1 MLRQR
6 ADRELPDDLHAARVD
21 HVDRVAVAVRDVD
34 ARECASRGAAE
45 HVRTVRGI
53 DVDGRRR
60 AGACRTGVCRTGESE
75 HRRLRSVRAPTARD
89 EDAGAE
95 RDRRRIGERLSQVT
109 RGANPSGAR
118 VDRLDPGGR
127 SVEAR
132 SASSDHVREA
142 AQLGR
147 GCMSGRPGQ
156 APEPAEHS
164 ARGRVLED
172 PRARLPVRQRPARDD
187 ELAARRRD
195 GRVAHGRRQM
205 GDDPRS
211 AAGRPR
217 DDGVEPVR
225 PGEAADDVRR
235 PADRGCGLVR
245 ARGRKAADDASAD
258 ADDLVVLPRAVAS
271 AEQVHR
277 SAELRR
283 SCVVHRGRQA
293 SGCAFAVARDH
304 AHGVGR
310 RVRSGQPSE
319 QHRAGAVERD
329 GGRILERR
337 IEPADT
343 PGSQRSSHH
352 RAWPVRIAFAETGS
366 MRAGRS
372 SRPWACRTIAPVTS
386 APMSAAP
393 TRAALRRVAR

>member
-1 MLRQR
+1 M
-6 ADRELPDDLHAARVD
+6 
-21 HVDRVAVAVRDVD
+21 
-34 ARECASRGAAE
+34 
-45 HVRTVRGI
+45 
-53 DVDGRRR
+53 
-60 AGACRTGVCRTGESE
+60 
-75 HRRLRSVRAPTARD
+75 
-89 EDAGAE
+89 
-95 RDRRRIGERLSQVT
+95 T
-109 RGANPSGAR
+109 RCANPSGAR

-127 SVEAR
+127 RVEAR
-132 SASSDHVREA
+132 SASSDHVRDA

-147 GCMSGRPGQ
+147 GRVSRRPGQ
-156 APEPAEHS
+156 ASEPAEHS

-172 PRARLPVRQRPARDD
+172 PRAGLPVRQRPARDD

-195 GRVAHGRRQM
+195 GRVAHGRGQM

-235 PADRGCGLVR
+235 PADRGGGLVR

-258 ADDLVVLPRAVAS
+258 ADDLVVLPRAVAA

-283 SCVVHRGRQA
+283 SCVVYRGRQA

-319 QHRAGAVERD
+319 QHRARAVERD

-337 IEPADT
+337 IEPA
-343 PGSQRSSHH
+343 R
-352 RAWPVRIAFAETGS
+352 RAWQPAFE
-366 MRAGRS
+366 
-372 SRPWACRTIAPVTS
+372 AP
-386 APMSAAP
+386 P
-393 TRAALRRVAR
+393 RVAWSESPSPKPGRCAPGGRRGPGRARRSPRSRARR